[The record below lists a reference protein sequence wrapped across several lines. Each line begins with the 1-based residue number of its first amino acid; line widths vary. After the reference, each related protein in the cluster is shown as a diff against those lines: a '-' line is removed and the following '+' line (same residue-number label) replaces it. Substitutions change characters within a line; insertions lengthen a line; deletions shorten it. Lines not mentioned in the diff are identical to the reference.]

1 MGLCQSQPN
10 IVINDGFHIR
20 SRHAI
25 VIGNRMLVPIGDKT
39 ETKKWISIDM
49 QDHGKLKLVK
59 SKRKQVHFNESDD
72 SISP

>member
-1 MGLCQSQPN
+1 
-10 IVINDGFHIR
+10 
-20 SRHAI
+20 
-25 VIGNRMLVPIGDKT
+25 MLVPIGDKN